1 MQAHR
6 KQQQQR
12 QSSGREFKS
21 SHLALPHLQQDSNSY
36 SNADDRQHYLATHSE
51 QKSQEIS
58 TKKTPA
64 NTSEQAQAYPVFGII
79 QLMARHKTDHI
90 QDMM

>member
-1 MQAHR
+1 MILKTSMEEPSPR
-6 KQQQQR
+6 IFFGSTR
-12 QSSGREFKS
+12 
-21 SHLALPHLQQDSNSY
+21 LYSNSY